1 MEKHEFRIENNLRET
16 TERGT
21 ASFPM
26 EMYRTDFSSMATG
39 KVPWHWHSE
48 VEFGLVKKGSMRL
61 EVKKR
66 SLVLS
71 AGEGVFINTG
81 LLHNMRQQSQ
91 EPCELISVVFD
102 PVMIAGTGSASE
114 RKYVLPILKCAALDF
129 LVLEPDTEWQSDILV
144 ALREA
149 YSVYTNPHFGYELKL
164 RELLSRIWR
173 RIAVHV
179 KTLVEET
186 GERSYDMRI
195 RLMMGYIAE
204 HYMQKIT
211 LEDIAGAASVSE
223 RECSRCFHENL
234 GMTPFAYLINHRIR
248 IASEMLS
255 QMDMEITDISFAA
268 GFNSSSYFAKAFR
281 DVTGLTPREYRR
293 KFAHKEIL

>member
-1 MEKHEFRIENNLRET
+1 MEKHEFRIENDLRET

-26 EMYRTDFSSMATG
+26 EMYRTDFSNMATG
-39 KVPWHWHSE
+39 RVPWHWHGE
-48 VEFGLVKKGSMRL
+48 VEFGLVKRGSMKL
-61 EVKKR
+61 EVKNR
-66 SLVLS
+66 ALILS

-81 LLHNMRQQSQ
+81 LLHTMRQQSQ

-102 PVMIAGTGSASE
+102 PIMIAGTGSASE
-114 RKYVLPILKCAALDF
+114 RKYVLPILRCAALDF
-129 LVLEPDTEWQSDILV
+129 LALEPDTEWQSDILV

-149 YSVYTNPHFGYELKL
+149 YSVYTKPHFGYELKL

-173 RIAVHV
+173 RIAVHM
-179 KTLVEET
+179 KNLVEET

-204 HYMQKIT
+204 NYMRKIT
-211 LEDIAGAASVSE
+211 LEDIACAANISQ
-223 RECSRCFHENL
+223 RECSRCFHDNL
-234 GMTPFAYLINHRIR
+234 GMTPFEYLINHRIR
-248 IASEMLS
+248 IASEMLL
-255 QMDMEITDISFAA
+255 QTDMEITELCFAA

-281 DVTGLTPREYRR
+281 DSTGYTPREYRG
-293 KFAHKEIL
+293 KFAHSAF